1 MSLRRPLIAC
11 SVRSGRR
18 FLPVLLLLV
27 SMQAAAQNATPPT
40 EPARP
45 PASILPGDPCLE
57 GRNLYRAGKL
67 GEART
72 ALLACLEQDGDQVAI
87 LLPLTVMA
95 VREGRRD
102 EGLDFGSRA
111 VTLAPDDPEA
121 RYWYGRALLR
131 ADKVDEARLQWE
143 AGLQLTFDHA
153 GILEGLARLALQE
166 GQTAKAYNLLTQMQ
180 RLGVDEAW
188 IHGLLAEIA
197 ADKGLWE
204 QALGHLE
211 DAMARE
217 TPGAEQMTAA
227 AELSILAGQ
236 PERAV
241 DYCRRAVTLEPGGRT
256 FAALGEAFFAAE
268 EVDSALVWLRK
279 AMAAPPV
286 LPRAR
291 FNLANVLE
299 VAGLFEEAGAQF
311 RAFLAEV
318 PDDAIGRFNYGIHLE
333 HEGRVEEALVEVN
346 RSLEL
351 DPTMLNAYVVK
362 AQMLENLG
370 RWDEALA
377 TVRVLQGKDPG
388 ASRELAAWEQ
398 RLRDA
403 RDGAD
408 AEMAAGKIHL
418 LHMVLGT
425 PELLERAATEL
436 AAGTDFAETT
446 VRFSQGAAAAKGG
459 DIGWIDPREM
469 AEPLRAAVAGLAVD
483 EISPPVETG
492 GLYHLFKRIR

>member
-1 MSLRRPLIAC
+1 MSLPRSLTACPVRP
-11 SVRSGRR
+11 GRLL
-18 FLPVLLLLV
+18 LPLLLLLLLLV
-27 SMQAAAQNATPPT
+27 AAGAVAQPPD
-40 EPARP
+40 PARP
-45 PASILPGDPCLE
+45 PAAVLPGDPCLE

-67 GEART
+67 EAART
-72 ALLACLEQDGDQVAI
+72 ALLACLEQDGDLVST

-95 VREGRRD
+95 VREGRRA
-102 EGLDFGSRA
+102 EGLDFGARA
-111 VTLAPDDPEA
+111 VSLAPDDPEA

-197 ADKGLWE
+197 AEKGLWE

-217 TPGAEQMTAA
+217 TPGADQLTAA
-227 AELSILAGQ
+227 SELSILSGQ
-236 PERAV
+236 HERAV
-241 DYCRRAVTLEPGGRT
+241 AYCRRAVALEPGGRT
-256 FAALGEAFFAAE
+256 YGALGEAFFAAE
-268 EVDSALVWLRK
+268 EVDSALVWLRR
-279 AMAAPPV
+279 AVTTPPV
-286 LPRAR
+286 PARAR

-299 VAGLFEEAGAQF
+299 VAGLFEEAGSQF

-318 PDDAIGRFNYGIHLE
+318 PDDAIGHFNYGIHLE
-333 HEGRVEEALVEVN
+333 QEGRVEEALAEVD

-362 AQMLENLG
+362 AQMLENLE

-377 TVRVLQGKDPG
+377 TVRVLQGRDSG
-388 ASRELAAWEQ
+388 ASRELGAWEQ

-408 AEMAAGKIHL
+408 AEAAAGKIHL

-425 PELLERAATEL
+425 PELLEQAATEL
-436 AAGTDFAETT
+436 AAGTDFAEAA
-446 VRFSQGAAAAKGG
+446 VRFSQGAGAARGG

-469 AEPLRAAVAGLAVD
+469 AEPLRAAVSDLAVN
-483 EISPPVETG
+483 EISPPVEAG